1 MPRRPKKR
9 QTKKQG
15 LAMMPTRCGY
25 NLIRGIHACITIIY
39 ISGLGI
45 LPYFICLLGA
55 EVARSFG
62 FTFVFAFV
70 LHVVHFI
77 RGFILF

>member
-1 MPRRPKKR
+1 MPRPPKKK
-9 QTKKQG
+9 KKQG

-25 NLIRGIHACITIIY
+25 DLIHDIHAYITIIY

-45 LPYFICLLGA
+45 FPYFICLLGA
-55 EVARSFG
+55 EVARIFG
-62 FTFVFAFV
+62 CTFVFAFV

-77 RGFILF
+77 RSFILF